1 MSIIHGRNIKI
12 YAGASG
18 SSPLIAAAKSCTI
31 SQKADVIEK
40 SSATQQ
46 SAKEYIGGRTEWE
59 IAISHLVTSSAP
71 FDGIL
76 KVNQS
81 YTVRVDV
88 NGTTKSGT
96 AICMQADIQGAVG
109 SLATGSVKFKGS
121 GPLT

>member
-18 SSPLIAAAKSCTI
+18 SSPLIAAAKSCTV
-31 SQKADVIEK
+31 SLKGDLIEK
-40 SSATQQ
+40 SSESQQ
-46 SAKEYIGGRTEWE
+46 QYREYIPGRMDWE
-59 IAISHLVTSSAP
+59 ISISHLVTSTAP
-71 FDGIL
+71 FDGLL

-88 NGTTKSGT
+88 GGTVKQGT
-96 AICMQADIQGAVG
+96 AICVQADIQGAVG

>member
-12 YAGASG
+12 YSGASG
-18 SSPLIAAAKSCTI
+18 TTALIAAAKSCTV
-31 SQKADVIEK
+31 SLKGDLIEK
-40 SSATQQ
+40 SSELQQ
-46 SAKEYIGGRTEWE
+46 QYREYIAGRMDWE
-59 IAISHLVTSSAP
+59 ISISHLVTSTAP

-88 NGTTKSGT
+88 GGTTKSGT

>member
-1 MSIIHGRNIKI
+1 MGIVHGRNIKI
-12 YAGASG
+12 YSGASG
-18 SSPLIAAAKSCTI
+18 TTALIAAAKSCTV
-31 SQKADVIEK
+31 SLKGDLIEK
-40 SSATQQ
+40 SSESQQ
-46 SAKEYIGGRTEWE
+46 QYREYIAGRMDWE
-59 IAISHLVTSSAP
+59 ISISHLVTSSAP

-109 SLATGSVKFKGS
+109 ALATGSVKFKGS

>member
-18 SSPLIAAAKSCTI
+18 SSPLIAAAKSCTV
-31 SQKADVIEK
+31 SLKGDLIEK
-40 SSATQQ
+40 SSESQQ
-46 SAKEYIGGRTEWE
+46 QYREYIAGRMDWE
-59 IAISHLVTSSAP
+59 ISISHLVTSTAP
-71 FDGIL
+71 FDGLL

-88 NGTTKSGT
+88 GGTVKQGT
-96 AICMQADIQGAVG
+96 AICVQADIQGAVG
-109 SLATGSVKFKGS
+109 ALATGSVKFKGS

>member
-1 MSIIHGRNIKI
+1 MGIVHGRNIKI
-12 YAGASG
+12 YSGASG
-18 SSPLIAAAKSCTI
+18 TTALIAAAKSCTV
-31 SQKADVIEK
+31 SLKGDLIEK
-40 SSATQQ
+40 SSESQQ
-46 SAKEYIGGRTEWE
+46 QYREYIAGRMDWE
-59 IAISHLVTSSAP
+59 ISISHLVTSTAP

-88 NGTTKSGT
+88 DGTTKSGT

>member
-18 SSPLIAAAKSCTI
+18 SSPLIAAAKSCTV
-31 SQKADVIEK
+31 SMKADVIEK

-46 SAKEYIGGRTEWE
+46 TAKEYIGGRTDWE
-59 IAISHLVTSSAP
+59 VSINHIVTSSAP

-76 KVNQS
+76 KVNQT
-81 YTVRVDV
+81 YTLRIDV
-88 NGTTKSGT
+88 GGTVKQGT
-96 AICMQADIQGAVG
+96 AICVQADIQGAVG
-109 SLATGSVKFKGS
+109 ALGTGSVKFKGS

>member
-1 MSIIHGRNIKI
+1 MGIVHGRNIKI
-12 YAGASG
+12 YSGASG
-18 SSPLIAAAKSCTI
+18 TTALIAAAKSCTV
-31 SQKADVIEK
+31 SLKGDLIEK
-40 SSATQQ
+40 SSESQQ
-46 SAKEYIGGRTEWE
+46 QYREYIPGRMDWE
-59 IAISHLVTSSAP
+59 ISISHLVTSTAP

>member
-31 SQKADVIEK
+31 SLKGDLIEK
-40 SSATQQ
+40 SSELQQ
-46 SAKEYIGGRTEWE
+46 QYREYIAGRMDWE
-59 IAISHLVTSSAP
+59 ISISHLVTSTAP

-88 NGTTKSGT
+88 DGTTKSGT

>member
-12 YAGASG
+12 YAGSSG
-18 SSPLIAAAKSCTI
+18 TTPVIAAAKSCTV
-31 SQKADVIEK
+31 SLKGDLIEK
-40 SSATQQ
+40 SSESQQ
-46 SAKEYIGGRTEWE
+46 QYREYIPGRMDWE
-59 IAISHLVTSSAP
+59 ISISHLVTSTAP

-96 AICMQADIQGAVG
+96 AICMQADIQGAVVALG
-109 SLATGSVKFKGS
+109 TGSVKFKGS